1 MHRTAVR
8 PLCPLSRTVSTV
20 DLNLLMTRLPDGYT
34 LTDTVPA
41 VDTYLRLRR
50 IAGLS
55 PKTEAGA
62 TLGLPRSLIAVEI
75 VTAGQTVG
83 MGRVVGD
90 GALFVQVVDI
100 AVDPAHQGKGLG
112 KAIMARLMERMKADL
127 PSGTYVSLLADGEA
141 QRLYAQYGFVLTAPA
156 SVGMAMKLP

>member
-1 MHRTAVR
+1 
-8 PLCPLSRTVSTV
+8 
-20 DLNLLMTRLPDGYT
+20 MTRLPDGYA

-41 VDTYLRLRR
+41 ADTSLRLRR

-55 PKTEAGA
+55 PKTDTGA
-62 TLGLPRSLIAVEI
+62 ALGLPRSLIAVEI
-75 VTAGQTVG
+75 VTEGQTVG

-141 QRLYAQYGFVLTAPA
+141 QRLYAQYGFALTAPA
-156 SVGMAMKLP
+156 SVGMALKLP

>member
-1 MHRTAVR
+1 MPRTAEPR
-8 PLCPLSRTVSTV
+8 SSPLSQIASTV
-20 DLNLLMTRLPDGYT
+20 DRSLPVTDLPTGYS
-34 LTDTVPA
+34 LHDQIPSVE
-41 VDTYLRLRR
+41 TYLRLRR

-55 PKTEAGA
+55 PKTETGA
-62 TLGLPRSLIAVEI
+62 ALGLPHTLIAVQI
-75 VTAGQTVG
+75 VHDGQPVG

-100 AVDPAHQGKGLG
+100 AVDPDHQGRGLG
-112 KAIMARLMERMKADL
+112 KAIMARLMERMRADL

-141 QRLYAQYGFVLTAPA
+141 QRLYAQYGFALTAPA

>member
-1 MHRTAVR
+1 MHPTAGE
-8 PLCPLSRTVSTV
+8 PSSPPSPTVSIIDRNAPVT
-20 DLNLLMTRLPDGYT
+20 NLPSGYSFSDQT
-34 LTDTVPA
+34 PSVE
-41 VDTYLRLRR
+41 TYLRLRH

-62 TLGLPRSLIAVEI
+62 AVGLPRSLISVQI
-75 VTAGQTVG
+75 LAGDEPVG

-100 AVDPAHQGKGLG
+100 AVDPAHQGRGLG
-112 KAIMARLMERMKADL
+112 KAIMGRLMDRMRADL

-141 QRLYAQYGFVLTAPA
+141 HRLYAQYGFTLTAPA
-156 SVGMAMKLP
+156 SVGMALKLP